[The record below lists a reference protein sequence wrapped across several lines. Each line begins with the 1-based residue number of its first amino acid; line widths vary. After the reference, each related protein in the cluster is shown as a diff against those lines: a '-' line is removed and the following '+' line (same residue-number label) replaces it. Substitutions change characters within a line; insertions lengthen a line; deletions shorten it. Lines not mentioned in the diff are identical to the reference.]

1 MPFVPAGGAA
11 LAWILGAAVAFMFL
25 YPPDKSR
32 MARVE
37 SDLIERRQH
46 LQVD

>member
-1 MPFVPAGGAA
+1 MAMA
-11 LAWILGAAVAFMFL
+11 LMLL
-25 YPPDKSR
+25 YRLDKSR

-46 LQVD
+46 LHVD